1 MRLWEG
7 EEVVQRGR
15 EGPRPRAPSWR
26 GTWREEEGR
35 QGRGEGEDEG
45 GETSRKEEEK
55 EGWLAC
61 KPP

>member
-1 MRLWEG
+1 MGVVRLWG
-7 EEVVQRGR
+7 GKEVLQRRR
-15 EGPRPRAPSWR
+15 EGRRPRAPP
-26 GTWREEEGR
+26 WREEEGR

-45 GETSRKEEEK
+45 GETTRKEEEK